1 MTLGIGGYGMGNPMM
16 MDGMSQMGGSSTN
29 MNQYFKAK
37 YGCED
42 CFKTQPYL
50 QEYPKPIMPLA
61 KESIQKPFWSRVIS
75 KLLG

>member
-1 MTLGIGGYGMGNPMM
+1 MTFGIGGFGMNPM
-16 MDGMSQMGGSSTN
+16 GMNSMSTMGGSTN
-29 MNQYFKAK
+29 INQYFKAK

-42 CFKTQPYL
+42 CFRTQPYM

-61 KESIQKPFWSRVIS
+61 KESIQKPFWSRMLN

>member
-1 MTLGIGGYGMGNPMM
+1 MTFGIGGYGMGNPMM
-16 MDGMSQMGGSSTN
+16 MGGSSN

-42 CFKTQPYL
+42 CFRTQPYL

-61 KESIQKPFWSRVIS
+61 KESIQKSFWSRILS